1 MRYLGILTVAVLMAS
16 CATSQQIVLP
26 SGETGFT
33 VNCGTYEGNSWS
45 ACYKKAG
52 EMCPTGYDVLEEKES
67 SDKSVIANQYSFQTL
82 DDDQRTMLIQCKEE
96 SE

>member
-1 MRYLGILTVAVLMAS
+1 MKKLLLITILIGG
-16 CATSQQIVLP
+16 CATSQQIILP

-52 EMCPTGYDVLEEKES
+52 EMCPTGYDILEKNES
-67 SDKSVIANQYSFQTL
+67 EDKTLIANQYSIQTL
-82 DDDQRTMLIQCKEE
+82 DDDQRTLVIQCKN
-96 SE
+96 

>member
-1 MRYLGILTVAVLMAS
+1 MKYLGILAIAGLMAS
-16 CATSQQIVLP
+16 CATSQEIVLP

-52 EMCPTGYDVLEEKES
+52 EMCPSGYDILEKSES
-67 SDKSVIANQYSFQTL
+67 SDKNVIANQYSFQTL
-82 DDDQRTMLIQCKEE
+82 DDDKRTLLIECKQE
-96 SE
+96 SK